1 MRNTFVRKNSTKA
14 SLVALAIAASVSMST
29 SAADKPWYV
38 GVNVSEADLDS
49 VETVSTAPV
58 AGVDRTINLESDSE
72 TGFGIHIGREIF
84 SQSNGNSLSFELSY
98 SNSDH
103 DLEGLQFLGNTFSVD
118 AGTAEGSI
126 ELETLLARA
135 VYKFDLGSFKPYLGV
150 GIGETDLEVDA
161 RYGASVGQGFQAQPP
176 FASGSDSAF
185 AIELRGG
192 VEYSISDQFD
202 LFLEYTTTD
211 VDDVE
216 FFRTGGG
223 PGGLA
228 TTTQSG
234 DFDFDQVNLGAKFR
248 F

>member
-1 MRNTFVRKNSTKA
+1 LTAQLTLRVILKQ
-14 SLVALAIAASVSMST
+14 VLAFILAV
-29 SAADKPWYV
+29 K
-38 GVNVSEADLDS
+38 
-49 VETVSTAPV
+49 
-58 AGVDRTINLESDSE
+58 
-72 TGFGIHIGREIF
+72 F
-84 SQSNGNSLSFELSY
+84 S
-98 SNSDH
+98 
-103 DLEGLQFLGNTFSVD
+103 LEGLQFLGNTFSVD
-118 AGTAEGSI
+118 AGTAEGSV

-161 RYGASVGQGFQAQPP
+161 RYGASVGQGFQAQ
-176 FASGSDSAF
+176 
-185 AIELRGG
+185 
-192 VEYSISDQFD
+192 Q
-202 LFLEYTTTD
+202 YTTTD